1 MRHGKRKQHVYVIRS
16 APNHV
21 RVSGNGLNDA
31 PYVLEHAWQ
40 MFFTYGNSRTFCMED
55 DMEINIGISVC
66 HAEPMNHA
74 IMLSNA
80 WQDEKSPVLVKAH
93 GSLRPATHSRC
104 SGFRSLFFMVP
115 RADALG

>member
-1 MRHGKRKQHVYVIRS
+1 
-16 APNHV
+16 
-21 RVSGNGLNDA
+21 
-31 PYVLEHAWQ
+31 
-40 MFFTYGNSRTFCMED
+40 MED

-66 HAEPMNHA
+66 HAETVNHA